1 MLTNNYRI
9 FFKNQF
15 FPQLR
20 SDVLKDIYGNSYTS
34 IDVSGSLSY
43 ITYYPGYFT
52 ENLATTFN
60 PDYVYV
66 NSVYTY
72 AGVGSIGIYTGS
84 NATPPS
90 PTDYAI
96 KGIGGLQ
103 YNLTYTTSGAL
114 GKRCLDAIIELT
126 NKNST
131 TVTINEVGLVQYMYY
146 PIITSSS
153 SSPSIEKKESAFLLD
168 RSLLD
173 VPLVLTPNESG
184 VLKYYIDID
193 ITPNVN

>member
-20 SDVLKDIYGNSYTS
+20 SDVLKDISGNSYTS
-34 IDVSGSLSY
+34 IDINNRILEISTKPDYYSYQLVS
-43 ITYYPGYFT
+43 
-52 ENLATTFN
+52 TFN
-60 PDYVYV
+60 PSYLYV
-66 NSVYTY
+66 NSLYQYSNDAV
-72 AGVGSIGIYTGS
+72 GIYLGS

-96 KGIGGLQ
+96 KTIYGLQ
-103 YNLTYTTSGAL
+103 QNLTYSNSGAL
-114 GKRCLDAIIELT
+114 DKRCLDVIIELT

-131 TVTINEVGLVQYMYY
+131 TVTINEVGLIQRMYY
-146 PIITSSS
+146 PYISSS
-153 SSPSIEKKESAFLLD
+153 STSSTISQGTSSFLLD

-173 VPLVLTPNESG
+173 IPLVLTPNESG
-184 VLKYYIDID
+184 VFRYYIDID
-193 ITPNVN
+193 VTPNVN